1 MIWVD
6 TDINDFE
13 YFETEELK
21 FGSFYL
27 SPKPNILAA
36 AKIKSHIENND
47 DDDDDDDDG
56 DDNDDDSFLRKL

>member
-1 MIWVD
+1 MLIQILMILN
-6 TDINDFE
+6 I
-13 YFETEELK
+13 EELK

-47 DDDDDDDDG
+47 DDDDDDG